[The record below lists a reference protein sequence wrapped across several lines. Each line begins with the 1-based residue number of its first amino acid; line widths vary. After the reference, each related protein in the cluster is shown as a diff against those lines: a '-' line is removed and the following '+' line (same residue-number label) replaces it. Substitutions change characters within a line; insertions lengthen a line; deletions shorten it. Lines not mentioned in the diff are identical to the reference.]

1 MNVRLYPGCVS
12 QIEQGNPKK
21 EKKRR
26 TLSKREGETQEMGWR
41 GGAAEGEEGGGGE
54 DRRQDR
60 NAARAMTTST
70 IPCRAINTP
79 GSEICRK
86 SSTR

>member
-1 MNVRLYPGCVS
+1 
-12 QIEQGNPKK
+12 
-21 EKKRR
+21 
-26 TLSKREGETQEMGWR
+26 MGWR